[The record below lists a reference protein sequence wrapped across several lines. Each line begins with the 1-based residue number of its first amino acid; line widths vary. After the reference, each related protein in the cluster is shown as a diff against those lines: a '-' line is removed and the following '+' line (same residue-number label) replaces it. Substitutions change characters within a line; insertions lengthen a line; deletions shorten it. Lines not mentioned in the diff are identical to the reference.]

1 MKKYLA
7 AAMAAVVLLSGCS
20 DGSGGSDGLGSS
32 GGSGEVSTDSVT
44 ETERVTQSTDTE
56 QTPPVIEVVRKDR
69 AYLTLDTEQVIISA
83 EIVVLEDEQNAK
95 LEQAQTDALKKY
107 IYELTR
113 GEFELALCERYTVKG
128 KDFLSM
134 SLDLDAELKLM
145 DDNVISIVY
154 AGELTD
160 KSAAHPTHLFYSLN
174 LDADTLEPVLFSDT
188 YIIDGQLYDIV
199 CENSAEAMTEKW
211 GENYAAELGNFADVI
226 CDAERFAAGIA
237 DGSIYHYYTE
247 DKVGMSFSVPFVLGG
262 HIEIEVPYILLDPL
276 KYANDSASTN
286 LLMSEGPYKVFYET
300 FPDSPNEA
308 DYFISAQTNDGTL
321 VSVYLGTYLIRDVSA
336 GGIIAGDID
345 RDSREEVVIHVKTS
359 QEGDSMTLAF
369 RLEGNMLERIADI
382 KTENDILCEYQNGK
396 KAKLTNTA
404 GSFTHEADI
413 TGLFDNAVFDKNGK
427 ATCDGLVTVGQ
438 IREIRLNGTTIEY
451 VATIALDTIDALDIV
466 YTLSAKDGEYVLTP
480 VSAAPVS
487 R

>member
-20 DGSGGSDGLGSS
+20 GGSGDSDGLGSS

-44 ETERVTQSTDTE
+44 ETERVTQSADTE

-113 GEFELALCERYTVKG
+113 GEFELALCERDTVKG

-160 KSAAHPTHLFYSLN
+160 KSAPHPTHLFYSLN
-174 LDADTLEPVLFSDT
+174 LDADTLEPIVFSEA
-188 YIIDGQLYDIV
+188 YIVDKLLYDV
-199 CENSAEAMTEKW
+199 FAENSDEAMTAKW
-211 GENYAAELGNFADVI
+211 GESYAAELGTFADVVCSEEDFI
-226 CDAERFAAGIA
+226 SGIA
-237 DGSIYHYYTE
+237 DGSICHYYTE
-247 DKVGMSFSVPFVLGG
+247 DKVGLSFSLPFVLGG
-262 HIEIEVPYILLDPL
+262 HIEVEVPYVLLDAL
-276 KYANDSASTN
+276 KHTSDKTGTTE
-286 LLMSEGPYKVFYET
+286 LMQEGLYTVFYES
-300 FPDSPNEA
+300 FPDSPSEA

-321 VSVYLGTYLIRDVSA
+321 VSVYLGTYVIRDVSA
-336 GGIIAGDID
+336 GGIIVADID
-345 RDSREEVVIHVKTS
+345 SDNREEVVIHLSTS
-359 QEGDSMTLAF
+359 QDGDRMTLAF

-404 GSFTHEADI
+404 GTFSREADI

-438 IREIRLNGTTIEY
+438 IREIRLNGTKIEY

-480 VSAAPVS
+480 VSVS
-487 R
+487 PIS